1 VTNNNN
7 STKVMLPKDIQTSN
21 NAGRQLE
28 MAKRQAIL
36 MRIVESEAR
45 KGRSPTF
52 EKLAEIA
59 RRDPWV
65 SARWPGYTGQMA
77 KYDFSKT
84 MALTRDDLKA
94 LAMPY
99 LARQLNIL
107 DETTDTLQTMVKS
120 DQLDD
125 DTRIKAAN
133 SLRGYVGEIAK
144 IFALYA
150 PKETHIKKQ
159 ELTGT
164 IDDFYR
170 LTKQA
175 EKELNELN
183 ERSDIVDEYGNDV
196 NDDDYT

>member
-1 VTNNNN
+1 MTNNNN
-7 STKVMLPKDIQTSN
+7 STKVMLPKDLQTSN

-36 MRIVESEAR
+36 MRIVESEA
-45 KGRSPTF
+45 KQGRSPTF

-59 RRDPWV
+59 RRNNWIT
-65 SARWPGYTGQMA
+65 ARWPGYTGQMA
-77 KYDFSKT
+77 KYDFNKT
-84 MALTRDDLKA
+84 MALTRDDLKT

-107 DETTDTLQTMVKS
+107 DSTTDTLQEMVTD

-133 SLRGYVGEIAK
+133 ALRGYVGEIAK

-175 EKELNELN
+175 EKEL
-183 ERSDIVDEYGNDV
+183 SGITDDSSIVDEDGNAV
-196 NDDDYT
+196 SNDDYD